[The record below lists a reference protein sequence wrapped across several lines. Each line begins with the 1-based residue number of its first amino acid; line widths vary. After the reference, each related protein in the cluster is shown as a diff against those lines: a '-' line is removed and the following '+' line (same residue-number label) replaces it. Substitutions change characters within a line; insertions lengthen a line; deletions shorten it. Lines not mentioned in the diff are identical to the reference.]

1 MEFEYSIAVHF
12 FLTPAF
18 TRYSRWRTGG
28 IMGPDIST
36 INCVCENH
44 RGFHAISENF
54 FSWLGK
60 IRNKKNRAKTKIWLK
75 AHFFKDFF

>member
-60 IRNKKNRAKTKIWLK
+60 IRNKKIEQKQIYG
-75 AHFFKDFF
+75 